1 MFSLY
6 KYASIFEAV
15 HLKWMC

>member
-1 MFSLY
+1 MFSFY

>member
-1 MFSLY
+1 MFSFY
-6 KYASIFEAV
+6 KYASIFEVV